1 MADESERWAS
11 RRALL
16 AAGASGVAALAGC
29 PGGSGPTGTPGDG
42 ERTTGSDES
51 ETPTESSSGGGSG
64 DGEGAATDAA
74 ETDAPGSDIGPREPG
89 QAVLVDQVGY
99 RPEDRKEAVVR
110 ADGSTFAVTDADS
123 GETVASGELSEPTAD
138 DASGDTVRHAAF
150 DGVTESGTY
159 RLAVGDGA
167 VASHEF
173 AVGAGVYGRTL
184 AEICRRYTLRRADIR
199 IEDPVSGLEYG
210 PGHPQDRE
218 ARMYFGDAFRDE
230 GDRVDAR
237 GGWYDAGDYG
247 KYVTPGAVTVA
258 QLLLAYERDPDTFAA
273 GQLSLPEGVS
283 TAEREAEMPD
293 LLAEAKF
300 ELEWLER
307 MQRPDGAAYHKVAG
321 GSWPAMDTRPSEDA
335 QPRYVFGLSTYG
347 TGMLAGA
354 MAMAARV
361 YREFDAEFADRMLA
375 DARDAFAFLEANPDP
390 IFRRDDGQND
400 GSGGYAKETDRTER
414 FWAAAELLKTTG
426 ESRFAD
432 YLEAELAAQF
442 ETAPPP
448 VSWANAL
455 LLGHWAYY
463 TADAADRDRRAAV
476 GDRLVADADRL
487 VERVRSEGYRVAL
500 STDQYYWASAKL
512 AVAQGVKLLLAND
525 VEARSAYVDA
535 ALDQVHYV
543 LGRTP
548 TTRSYVTGSGERAPE
563 HPHSRTV
570 ESTGVNVPG
579 NLVGGPN
586 ADGGDPAL
594 DELIETEG
602 PPPAKCY
609 LDETASYA
617 SNEPAIDYA
626 APLVVALA
634 QFTPRSA
641 VSVE

>member
-1 MADESERWAS
+1 M
-11 RRALL
+11 L
-16 AAGASGVAALAGC
+16 AAGVAGAAAVAGC
-29 PGGSGPTGTPGDG
+29 PGGSGSTATPDDEGSSDGDASARGDTPTASPDSEGDG
-42 ERTTGSDES
+42 ET
-51 ETPTESSSGGGSG
+51 
-64 DGEGAATDAA
+64 ATDDA
-74 ETDAPGSDIGPREPG
+74 ETDASASDGDAAEPG

-99 RPEDRKEAVVR
+99 RPDDPKEAVVR
-110 ADGSTFAVTDADS
+110 ADEATFEVVDAAS
-123 GETVASGELSEPTAD
+123 GETVTSGDLSAPTDD
-138 DASGDTVRHAAF
+138 DASGDTVRHATF
-150 DGVTESGTY
+150 DVREPGTY
-159 RLAVGDGA
+159 RLAAGDGA
-167 VASHEF
+167 AQSREF
-173 AVGAGVYGRTL
+173 EVGAGIYGRTL
-184 AEICRRYTLRRADIR
+184 AEICRRYTLRRANTR
-199 IEDPVSGLEYG
+199 IEDPVTDLAYG

-218 ARMYFGDAFRDE
+218 ARLYFDGEFRDE
-230 GDRVDAR
+230 GERVDVH

-258 QLLLAYERDPDTFAA
+258 QLLLAYERDPDTFES
-273 GQLSLPEGVS
+273 GQLSLPAGVS
-283 TAEREAEMPD
+283 TAEREAGLPD

-307 MQRPDGAAYHKVAG
+307 MQRPDGAVYHKVAG
-321 GSWPAMDTRPSEDA
+321 RSWPAMDTRPSEDT

-347 TGMLAGA
+347 TGMVAGA
-354 MAMAARV
+354 MAMAARA
-361 YREFDAEFADRMLA
+361 YREFDADFADRMLA
-375 DARDAFAFLEANPDP
+375 SARDAFAFLEANPDP
-390 IFRRDDGQND
+390 VFRRDDGQNA

-426 ESRFAD
+426 DARFTE
-432 YLEAELAAQF
+432 YLESELAPQF
-442 ETAPPP
+442 EATPPA
-448 VSWANAL
+448 VSWANTL

-463 TADAADRDRRAAV
+463 TAEAADPGRRAAV

-512 AVAQGVKLLLAND
+512 AVAQGVKLLLANE
-525 VEARSAYVDA
+525 VEAREAYVDA

-548 TTRSYVTGSGERAPE
+548 TARSYVTGSGEAAPE
-563 HPHSRTV
+563 NPHSRTV

-586 ADGGDPAL
+586 AEGGDPAL
-594 DELIETEG
+594 DELIATED

-634 QFTPRSA
+634 QFTPASA
-641 VSVE
+641 VGVE

>member
-1 MADESERWAS
+1 MVDDSGRWVS

-16 AAGASGVAALAGC
+16 AAGVSGVTAVAGC
-29 PGGSGPTGTPGDG
+29 PSGSGSPAAPGDG
-42 ERTTGSDES
+42 GGAADGDEGA
-51 ETPTESSSGGGSG
+51 TPTEPPSGDDGSG
-64 DGEGAATDAA
+64 DGPATDAPATETA
-74 ETDAPGSDIGPREPG
+74 ESGIDPAGPG

-99 RPEDRKEAVVR
+99 RPGDAKTAVVR
-110 ADGSTFAVTDADS
+110 ADAATFAVVDAES
-123 GETVASGELSEPTAD
+123 GEAVAGGDLSGPTDD
-138 DASGDTVRHAAF
+138 DASGETVRHAAF
-150 DGVTESGTY
+150 DGVTEPGTY
-159 RLAVGDGA
+159 RLTAGDGA

-173 AVGAGVYGRTL
+173 DVGADVYGRTL
-184 AEICRRYTLRRADIR
+184 AEICRRYTLRRANTR
-199 IEDPVSGLEYG
+199 IDDSVTGLEYG

-218 ARMYFGDAFRDE
+218 ARVYFGDEFHDE
-230 GDRVDAR
+230 GDRIDAR

-258 QLLLAYERDPDTFAA
+258 QLLLAHERSPDTFER
-273 GQLSLPEGVS
+273 GQLSLPDGVS
-283 TAEREAEMPD
+283 TAEREAGLPD

-321 GSWPAMDTRPSEDA
+321 QSWPAMDTRPTEDT

-347 TGMLAGA
+347 TGMVAGV

-361 YREFDAEFADRMLA
+361 YREFDADFADRMLA
-375 DARDAFAFLEANPDP
+375 NARDAFAFLESNPDP
-390 IFRRDDGQND
+390 IFRRDDGQDD
-400 GSGGYAKETDRTER
+400 GSGGYVKETDRTER

-426 ESRFAD
+426 DSRYAD
-432 YLEAELAAQF
+432 YLDAELSGLF
-442 ETAPPP
+442 ETTPPA
-448 VSWANAL
+448 VTWYDTS

-463 TADAADRDRRAAV
+463 TAEAADPDRRSAV
-476 GDRLVADADRL
+476 GQRLVADADRL
-487 VERVRSEGYRVAL
+487 VDHVRSEGYRVAL
-500 STDQYYWASAKL
+500 STGQYYWASAKL
-512 AVAQGVKLLLAND
+512 AVAQGCKLLLAND
-525 VEARSAYVDA
+525 VEAREAYVDA

-586 ADGGDPAL
+586 AEGGDPAL
-594 DELIETEG
+594 DELIETDD
-602 PPPAKCY
+602 PPPARCY

-634 QFTPRSA
+634 QFTAGSA

>member
-1 MADESERWAS
+1 MADDGERWAS

-16 AAGASGVAALAGC
+16 AAGVSGAAALAGC
-29 PGGSGPTGTPGDG
+29 PGESGSTATPSGADSGAEGADASTGSGRGDRGGTGAT
-42 ERTTGSDES
+42 
-51 ETPTESSSGGGSG
+51 
-64 DGEGAATDAA
+64 TDAA
-74 ETDAPGSDIGPREPG
+74 ETDASGTDTDPTEPG
-89 QAVLVDQVGY
+89 EAVLVDQVGY
-99 RPEDRKEAVVR
+99 RPDDPKTAVVR
-110 ADGSTFAVTDADS
+110 ADASTFAVTDAES
-123 GETVASGELSEPTAD
+123 GETVASGDLAGPTDD

-150 DGVTESGTY
+150 DDVRDPGTY
-159 RLAVGDGA
+159 RVTAGDGA
-167 VASHEF
+167 AASHEF
-173 AVGAGVYGRTL
+173 DIGEGVYGRTL
-184 AEICRRYTLRRADIR
+184 AEICRRYTLRRANTR
-199 IEDPVSGLEYG
+199 IDDPVTDLAYE

-218 ARMYFGDAFRDE
+218 ARMYFGDSFHDE
-230 GDRVDAR
+230 GERIDAR

-258 QLLLAYERDPDTFAA
+258 QLLLAYERNPDSFDS
-273 GQLSLPEGVS
+273 GQLALPDGVS
-283 TAEREAEMPD
+283 TAEREAGLPD

-321 GSWPAMDTRPSEDA
+321 GSWPSMDTRPSEDT

-347 TGMLAGA
+347 TGMVAA
-354 MAMAARV
+354 VSAMAARV
-361 YREFDAEFADRMLA
+361 YREFDADFADRMLA
-375 DARDAFAFLEANPDP
+375 NARDAFSYLESNPDP
-390 IFRRDDGQND
+390 VFRRDDGQND

-432 YLEAELAAQF
+432 YLEDELAAQF
-442 ETAPPP
+442 EATPPA
-448 VSWANAL
+448 VSWANTL

-463 TADAADRDRRAAV
+463 TADAADPERRSAV

-512 AVAQGVKLLLAND
+512 AVAQGVKLLLAD
-525 VEARSAYVDA
+525 EVEAREAYVDA

-548 TTRSYVTGSGERAPE
+548 TARSYVTGSGERAPQN
-563 HPHSRTV
+563 PHSRTV

-594 DELIETEG
+594 DELIATED

-634 QFTPRSA
+634 QFTPASA
-641 VSVE
+641 VGVQ